1 MAKKKIKIIK
11 VEGTP
16 EWMISFGDL
25 MSCLL
30 VFFILLLTFSSSTP
44 GKIMD
49 LIANYSE
56 GYNAESDE
64 IQEGDIPG
72 GGGKTDKIEVPPEDE
87 APIKLANLLIAQKYS
102 EYQNV
107 LYELGFKNKIT
118 IKRID
123 DGLLFELK
131 TSDIFS
137 SNNTMKPNSG
147 NFLQSI
153 ANAAFSLKKEFRI
166 ISAPVVKED
175 STISSL
181 AWNAEQQVLIL
192 KSLFVTKYKIPS
204 SFIVSGMIFQKTAE
218 GTTRFLI
225 AEKTEKRIENIENIL
240 DVKKK
245 QETD

>member
-1 MAKKKIKIIK
+1 MGKKKFKIIK

-49 LIANYSE
+49 LISNYSE

-87 APIKLANLLIAQKYS
+87 SPMKLANLLIAQKYS

-107 LYELGFKNKIT
+107 LVELGFKNKIS
-118 IKRID
+118 IKKINE
-123 DGLLFELK
+123 GLLFEVK

-137 SNNTMKPNSG
+137 NNNTLNSTATT
-147 NFLQSI
+147 FLQSV
-153 ANAAFSLKKEFRI
+153 ANAAVSLKKEFRI
-166 ISAPVVKED
+166 TAAPMVKEN
-175 STISSL
+175 STLSSL
-181 AWNAEQQVLIL
+181 VWNSEQQILIL
-192 KSLFVTKYKIPS
+192 KNLFANKYKIS
-204 SFIVSGMIFQKTAE
+204 NNLIVTGVAFQNKTE
-218 GTTRFLI
+218 PMTRFLI
-225 AEKTEKRIENIENIL
+225 AEKTEKQIENIENVL

-245 QETD
+245 KEGD